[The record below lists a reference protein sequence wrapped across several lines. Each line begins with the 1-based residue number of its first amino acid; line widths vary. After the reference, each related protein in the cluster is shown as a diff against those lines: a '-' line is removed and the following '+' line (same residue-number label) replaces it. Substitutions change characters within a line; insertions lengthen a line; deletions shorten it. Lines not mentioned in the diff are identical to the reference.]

1 MIALLSGRP
10 LAWSPQNLPR
20 PLLLRRGRLFA
31 SAASSDVLEGPPLL
45 QEARAFF
52 SARGLQLTHAYSA
65 PPGSR
70 TTSRIAVRAGADGRP
85 LIGLFAPGTHDVRP
99 CASDESCHVPHHP
112 AINDALDALQAEV
125 EAGDLAA
132 FDEATATGTLRYL
145 QLSVERTSRRVQVVL
160 VAHSDSVEPTL
171 ARFAAQLWER
181 HGGDGGWLHSLWVN
195 LNPTAFN
202 NILSYAPGAWR
213 LLHAPPAG
221 AGGLAGSLVERYAST
236 DTQFV
241 LPPFVFRQA
250 NLDGFDKIVA
260 ELRAAVPS
268 GARVVEWYAGVGVLG
283 LSLAAD
289 AAFVRCSDV
298 NPPREAFEA
307 SRALLPADA
316 RDRVSYAVGAAKERL
331 DDAVGAD
338 VALVD
343 PPRKGLAPELLAALC
358 DDPRRGGPCASVRTL
373 LYVSCGFPALTH
385 DLDALLAAGCW
396 RVRGDAATAYVL
408 FTGANHIETVV
419 VFDRVDMSDLV

>member
-1 MIALLSGRP
+1 M
-10 LAWSPQNLPR
+10 
-20 PLLLRRGRLFA
+20 
-31 SAASSDVLEGPPLL
+31 LEGPPLL

-85 LIGLFAPGTHDVRP
+85 LIGLLRP
-99 CASDESCHVPHHP
+99 ARTTCGRAHP
-112 AINDALDALQAEV
+112 TRAATCRTTRRSTTRSTRCRPRSRRAIWRRSTK
-125 EAGDLAA
+125 
-132 FDEATATGTLRYL
+132 ATATGTLRYL

-268 GARVVEWYAGVGVLG
+268 GARDRRVVRRRRRPRP
-283 LSLAAD
+283 LARGGRR
-289 AAFVRCSDV
+289 V
-298 NPPREAFEA
+298 
-307 SRALLPADA
+307 RALL
-316 RDRVSYAVGAAKERL
+316 
-331 DDAVGAD
+331 
-338 VALVD
+338 
-343 PPRKGLAPELLAALC
+343 
-358 DDPRRGGPCASVRTL
+358 
-373 LYVSCGFPALTH
+373 
-385 DLDALLAAGCW
+385 
-396 RVRGDAATAYVL
+396 
-408 FTGANHIETVV
+408 
-419 VFDRVDMSDLV
+419 